1 MKICTGCNEAKP
13 LTDFFRDLR
22 KANAYMSRCKV
33 CKRDIYRKWRKNNPD
48 FDRKR
53 YWAIRDSERERHL
66 VKKYGVT
73 FDEYNRMLIE
83 QNGCCAICNRPEPTN
98 RMLDVDHN
106 HATGEVRGLLCTSCN
121 RILGHAHDS
130 ADRLV
135 AAANY
140 LSRKSRN
147 GSGGK
152 S

>member
-33 CKRDIYRKWRKNNPD
+33 CKRDI
-48 FDRKR
+48 
-53 YWAIRDSERERHL
+53 
-66 VKKYGVT
+66 
-73 FDEYNRMLIE
+73 
-83 QNGCCAICNRPEPTN
+83 
-98 RMLDVDHN
+98 
-106 HATGEVRGLLCTSCN
+106 
-121 RILGHAHDS
+121 ILGHAHDS

-147 GSGGK
+147 GSAGT